1 MANLFSDKPDLTRQ
15 QKTKASRKATSDL
28 TLWAINFLNDSMQFR
43 VHRSNNTH
51 PPIIKREK
59 KRFAYLDENH
69 IQQFF
74 EFEEVT
80 MFYKK
85 NSIKQ
90 KILDIS
96 GIVLP
101 YNGNEKW
108 AGKHFEAEIKTGD
121 DSLSDGQKERIALI
135 RSAGGISF
143 VFDSKETF
151 LFQIKP
157 FMVEKK
163 YAF

>member
-1 MANLFSDKPDLTRQ
+1 MADLFSDKPDLTRQ
-15 QKTKASRKATSDL
+15 QKTKASRKATADL
-28 TLWAINFLNDSMQFR
+28 TMWAINFLNDSMQFR

-59 KRFAYLDENH
+59 RK
-69 IQQFF
+69 F
-74 EFEEVT
+74 EAFDADGNPIVFEYTHVDL
-80 MFYKK
+80 MYKK

-101 YNGNEKW
+101 YNGNDKW
-108 AGKHFEAEIKTGD
+108 AGKHCEFEVKTGD
-121 DSLSDGQKERIALI
+121 DSLSEGQKERIALI
-135 RSAGGISF
+135 KKAGGISF

-151 LFQIKP
+151 LMQIKP
-157 FMVEKK
+157 FMVEAK

>member
-59 KRFAYLDENH
+59 KRFTYLDENH

-101 YNGNEKW
+101 YNGNEKL
-108 AGKHFEAEIKTGD
+108 AGKHF
-121 DSLSDGQKERIALI
+121 
-135 RSAGGISF
+135 
-143 VFDSKETF
+143 
-151 LFQIKP
+151 
-157 FMVEKK
+157 
-163 YAF
+163 